1 MVGEF
6 NPCNALQG
14 FNHPNKIPGQNF
26 LKSLIIVIYINH
38 TSTIL
43 KGLQNH
49 FKIPV

>member
-1 MVGEF
+1 MVREF
-6 NPCNALQG
+6 NPCDTLQG
-14 FNHPNKIPGQNF
+14 FENLLKIPGENF